1 MRVKSPLGGLLH
13 DCAGSQLRDLN
24 FTKPLASCTDIKHF
38 QRQQP
43 GDARHMFK
51 KSYLLICALPLIA
64 ACQDISGTTASASNQ
79 FIAEVP
85 EGATSIAAAG
95 QDLTALKIDPI
106 DGCYTYRHVG
116 PVEDTMLPL
125 RAKNGR
131 PICTRASS

>member
-1 MRVKSPLGGLLH
+1 MRVKSPQGGLLH
-13 DCAGSQLRDLN
+13 DCGGSQLRDLN
-24 FTKPLASCTDIKHF
+24 FTKPLASCTNIKHF
-38 QRQQP
+38 QRKHS
-43 GDARHMFK
+43 GDMRHMFK

-85 EGATSIAAAG
+85 EGVTSIAAAG
-95 QDLTALKIDPI
+95 QDLTALRVDPI

-125 RAKNGR
+125 RARNGR
-131 PICTRASS
+131 PICTRSAS